1 MPLPAQRAALSLLSY
16 NKGAIFMGSEVL
28 LESGDALTIGT
39 QWNALKWSGVIARQ
53 EGRSQI
59 AA

>member
-1 MPLPAQRAALSLLSY
+1 
-16 NKGAIFMGSEVL
+16 MGSEVL

-39 QWNALKWSGVIARQ
+39 QWNALKWNGVIARQ